1 MCGKSSPITS
11 PKGKSITWRKKMGHQ
26 DGWRRVFSLCSF
38 SWMGGDMSFPCVRL
52 NGCFLRFSLLESIIL
67 DLC

>member
-1 MCGKSSPITS
+1 
-11 PKGKSITWRKKMGHQ
+11 MGHQ

-38 SWMGGDMSFPCVRL
+38 SWMGGDMSFPCVHL